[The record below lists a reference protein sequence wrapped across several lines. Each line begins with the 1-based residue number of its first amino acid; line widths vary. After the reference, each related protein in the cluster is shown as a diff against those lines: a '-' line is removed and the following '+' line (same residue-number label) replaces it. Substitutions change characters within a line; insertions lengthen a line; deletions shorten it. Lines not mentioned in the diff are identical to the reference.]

1 MSPDKIVDRNYLPTH
16 IAPGRALIRRNPSTD
31 IAPVFPTRRPEQTA
45 RLIQNSDDFSFHVEL
60 DSNGP
65 GFTVTGSTENYARVF
80 RHITSDTVLQAPAA
94 PKAERSLT
102 APVNT
107 TRCLECDKKF
117 RIEGSTYY
125 SM

>member
-16 IAPGRALIRRNPSTD
+16 VAPETALLGRNPSTN

-45 RLIQNSDDFSFHVEL
+45 RLIQNSDDISFHVEL
-60 DSNGP
+60 DSGP
-65 GFTVTGSTENYARVF
+65 GFTVTGSAEDYARVF
-80 RHITSDTVLQAPAA
+80 RCIAPDTVLQAPAA

-107 TRCLECDKKF
+107 TRCLECDKEF